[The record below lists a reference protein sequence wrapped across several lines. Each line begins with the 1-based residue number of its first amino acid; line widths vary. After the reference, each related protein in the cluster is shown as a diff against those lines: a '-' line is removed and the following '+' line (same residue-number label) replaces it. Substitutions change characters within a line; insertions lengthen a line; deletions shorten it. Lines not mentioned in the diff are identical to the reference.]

1 MIALF
6 LFFVNRLNKKNL
18 SLQLLFS
25 LSLRGFIRSRGNL
38 NYRLLRFFVKPRND
52 GKKYVIARLTLWALA
67 LPKQSTQNRL
77 PRIRSHTLCAFRQ

>member
-52 GKKYVIARLTLWALA
+52 GKKFVIA
-67 LPKQSTQNRL
+67 SINRYEA
-77 PRIRSHTLCAFRQ
+77 IHTKEIAILLFCND